1 MPETPKKTSDREYY
15 LFALR
20 IAGDF
25 GASIA
30 VPAVLAA
37 MLGRYLDDKYVRYPL
52 FTVICLL
59 VAFGLTALMIRKK
72 AKKYGEQ
79 YQKMK

>member
-1 MPETPKKTSDREYY
+1 MPETPKKNSDREYY

-30 VPAVLAA
+30 VPAILAA
-37 MLGRYLDDKYVRYPL
+37 LLGSYLDVKYVVYPI

-59 VAFGLTALMIRKK
+59 VAFSLTALMIRKK
-72 AKKYGEQ
+72 AKRYGEQ